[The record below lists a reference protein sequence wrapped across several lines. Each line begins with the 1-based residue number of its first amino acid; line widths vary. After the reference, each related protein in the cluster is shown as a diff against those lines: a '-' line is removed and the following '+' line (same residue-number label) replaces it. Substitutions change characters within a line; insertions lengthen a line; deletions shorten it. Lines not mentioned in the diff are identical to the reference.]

1 MGDLL
6 LSSDAAKASRSESS
20 FDRQTSVRTRALV
33 ARAGGVEE
41 LAPSIRLTF
50 IAASNAAT
58 RASDVRPWI
67 IEPLKNAATADPSR
81 TPGD

>member
-20 FDRQTSVRTRALV
+20 FDRQHCRPRERRRRAP
-33 ARAGGVEE
+33 ATFQE
-41 LAPSIRLTF
+41 LAPSGRPIF
-50 IAASNAAT
+50 AASNAAT

-67 IEPLKNAATADPSR
+67 IEPLKNAATADP
-81 TPGD
+81 